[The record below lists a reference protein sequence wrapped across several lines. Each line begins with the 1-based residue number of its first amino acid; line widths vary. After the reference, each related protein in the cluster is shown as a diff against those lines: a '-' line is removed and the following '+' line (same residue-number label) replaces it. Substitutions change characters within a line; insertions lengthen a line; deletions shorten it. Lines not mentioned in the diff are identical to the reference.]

1 MRRYPPLAG
10 WRTLRGKPLREEGGA
25 LRGKP
30 LREEGGAL
38 VEPEEVECVGVKTMS
53 EEVALL
59 CARLEASEVR
69 EGEFTSCVAW

>member
-1 MRRYPPLAG
+1 VVPTWVRGCATLSSAG
-10 WRTLRGKPLREEGGA
+10 WWRTLRGKPLRD
-25 LRGKP
+25 
-30 LREEGGAL
+30 EGGAL